1 MRVTEVSVENFKRIV
16 SVNVKLRPGVTEIS
30 GNNGEGKTSFIDAVW
45 VLLKGKK
52 VAPAEPIRK
61 GAERCRIRGRIGE
74 YLVTRIFKRAKAG
87 EVTTELRIERD
98 DQSMPPTENFMR
110 SLIGDHM
117 LDPGDFISLSS
128 DAKFDVFRSF
138 VPGVDF
144 KVIAN
149 QNRQDYERRT
159 DVNRMAK
166 ESRAAAHMINVPEGT
181 PEASIDKAALVQQ
194 LQEAGDT
201 NAATE
206 RRRANRENVVAQI
219 AKHREFHAAAG
230 ERIDAYVTDRRE
242 LAAKRIAELE
252 QEIVRLQASIER
264 AKADGANDIFRESDN
279 IKMEAD
285 AALKVADELQ
295 AKLDAAGPLPEPID
309 TQALAQTIA
318 QAELANEAIVKRQ
331 TRDKHVK
338 VAERYEGEANELTAR
353 MDAREKAKQ
362 EAIAAAKIPVPGIT
376 FGDGEVLLDGVPF
389 EQAST
394 AQKFRVGVAI
404 AVAKNPTLRLVWVR
418 DASLLDDHSY
428 ELIAKLAAEFDCQIL
443 LETVRAIGKDA
454 IVLEDGHLRETAA
467 AVETANA

>member
-1 MRVTEVSVENFKRIV
+1 MKVTELSVENFKRITAV
-16 SVNVKLRPGVTEIS
+16 DVKLKPHVTEIS
-30 GNNGEGKTSFIDAVW
+30 GPNGAGKSSYIDALW

-74 YLVTRIFKRAKAG
+74 YLVTRIFKRTRSD

-98 DQSMPPTENFMR
+98 NESMPPTEAFMR

-128 DAKFDVFRSF
+128 DQKFDVFRSF

-144 KVIAN
+144 KAIAN

-166 ESRAAAHMINVPEGT
+166 ESNAAAHMINVPDGT
-181 PEASIDKAALVQQ
+181 PTALIDKAALIERLRQ
-194 LQEAGDT
+194 AGET
-201 NAATE
+201 NTDIE
-206 RRRANRENVVAQI
+206 RRRSNREKVVAKIDELKALHGSHGQRFQAYAVERQAACDRHVDELLAEMERLKDRIEGAKRVAHEEALERSRQI
-219 AKHREFHAAAG
+219 AVEALNALD
-230 ERIDAYVTDRRE
+230 E
-242 LAAKRIAELE
+242 
-252 QEIVRLQASIER
+252 
-264 AKADGANDIFRESDN
+264 ANS
-279 IKMEAD
+279 
-285 AALKVADELQ
+285 LQ
-295 AKLDAAGPLPEPID
+295 AKLDDAGPLPEPID
-309 TQALAQTIA
+309 THSIA
-318 QAELANEAIVKRQ
+318 QRIAEAERANENVTKLQ
-331 TRDKHVK
+331 TRDKHRK
-338 VAERYEGEANELTAR
+338 TADRYQDEADEITAR

-362 EAIAAAKIPVPGIT
+362 EAIAAAKLPVPGIT

-389 EQAST
+389 DQAST
-394 AQKFRVGVAI
+394 AQKFRTGVAI

-428 ELIAKLAAEFDCQIL
+428 ELIGKLAEEFDCQIL

-454 IVLEDGHLRETAA
+454 IVLEDGHIKAEAEE
-467 AVETANA
+467 AVPA

>member
-1 MRVTEVSVENFKRIV
+1 MKVTELAVENFKRIT
-16 SVNVKLRPGVTEIS
+16 SVDVKLRPHVTEIS
-30 GNNGEGKTSFIDAVW
+30 GPNGAGKSSYIDALW

-74 YLVTRIFKRAKAG
+74 YLVTRIFKRAKG
-87 EVTTELRIERD
+87 GDVTTELRIERD
-98 DQSMPPTENFMR
+98 NESMPPTENFMR

-117 LDPGDFISLSS
+117 LDPGDFIALNS
-128 DAKFDVFRSF
+128 DQKFDVFRQF
-138 VPGVDF
+138 VPSVDF

-219 AKHREFHAAAG
+219 AKHREVHAGVAT
-230 ERIDAYVTDRRE
+230 RIEAMENEKRVNLARRLADLDEE
-242 LAAKRIAELE
+242 LARIKRIITQTRE
-252 QEIVRLQASIER
+252 QGESEIESVRTEIR
-264 AKADGANDIFRESDN
+264 A
-279 IKMEAD
+279 EAD
-285 AALKVADELQ
+285 AALRVAEELQ
-295 AKLDAAGPLPEPID
+295 GKLDAAGPLPEPID

-318 QAELANEAIVKRQ
+318 QAELANEAILKRQ
-331 TRDKHVK
+331 TREKHIK
-338 VAERYEGEANELTAR
+338 VAERYESEANELTAR
-353 MDAREKAKQ
+353 MEAREKAKQ
-362 EAIAAAKIPVPGIT
+362 DAIAAAKIPVPGIS
-376 FGDGEVLLDGVPF
+376 FGEGEVLLDGVPF

-394 AQKFRVGVAI
+394 AQKFRTGVAI

-428 ELIAKLAAEFDCQIL
+428 ELIGKLAAEFDCQIL

-454 IVLEDGHLRETAA
+454 IVLEDGHVREPAA
-467 AVETANA
+467 ERADALA